1 MESISLLPPE
11 NFHPKIE
18 VAGCYCE
25 YENKILLLKRAPHK
39 LQGMTWGI
47 PGGKLESEETPVEG
61 VIREVFEEIGLKI
74 DASKLSEID
83 TLYVRRSSIDY
94 IFYRFRAHLSSLPV
108 LHLNLEEHVEARW
121 VTLEEALDLPLIYG
135 GAEAL
140 VNYRTFLEDKVNLKG
155 S

>member
-1 MESISLLPPE
+1 MESVSPFPPK

-25 YENKILLLKRAPHK
+25 FENKILLLKRAPHK

-47 PGGKLESEETPVEG
+47 PGGKLDSGETPVKA
-61 VIREVFEEIGLKI
+61 VIREVYEEIGLEI
-74 DASKLSEID
+74 AANRLSQID
-83 TLYVRRSSIDY
+83 TLYVRRSSNDY
-94 IFYRFRAHLSSLPV
+94 IFYRFRTHLSSMPI

-140 VNYRTFLEDKVNLKG
+140 VNYKMSLKA
-155 S
+155 